1 MNRPT
6 FFVLIALNSLFIA
19 VLAAEWIT
27 ETNTSTTVVSQVNS
41 DNSESEEA
49 LSELDLSATNEE
61 NYSDLVD
68 RPLFIKG
75 RKPVNEPEP
84 ENVPVAAVKKV
95 ESFVW
100 ELTGV
105 FVTPKGMTAFFS
117 RTNTKVPKDNYR
129 KYKMG
134 DDLDGWKVSEI
145 QHDNVVLIQ
154 ANETKILPL
163 RKNKPKIPIP
173 TQMTNRVP
181 PPVPPQMQMQQQG
194 IQQNLQ
200 TPDVIQNNT
209 GTNPDDQSIETVQE

>member
-6 FFVLIALNSLFIA
+6 FFVLIALNSLFVA
-19 VLAAEWIT
+19 VLAIEWFT
-27 ETNTSTTVVSQVNS
+27 ETNKPTVVSQVNS
-41 DNSESEEA
+41 DNSESEDV
-49 LSELDLSATNEE
+49 LPELDLNATNEE

-105 FVTPKGMTAFFS
+105 FITPKGMTAFFS

-134 DDLDGWKVSEI
+134 DDLDGWKISEI
-145 QHDNVVLIQ
+145 QHDNVVLTQ

-163 RKNKPKIPIP
+163 RKNKPKTPIP
-173 TQMTNRVP
+173 TPMTNRVSP
-181 PPVPPQMQMQQQG
+181 APTQMQ
-194 IQQNLQ
+194 IQQEIQQRNLQ